1 VRLPEE
7 ELLAPG
13 HRACPGCGEVLALRL
28 ILKALGRRVIV
39 VQATGCMEVTT
50 TPYPQTAWRVPWIH
64 GAFENAA
71 AIASGVEAALR
82 RLGREGIKVVAMGG
96 DGGTADI
103 GLQALSGMMER
114 GHNVLYVC
122 TDNEAYMNCLDPS
135 TLVLTEGGLKRVSE
149 VRVGELLYSFDPQRQ
164 ALVARRC
171 SGVFFNGVHDLY
183 EVVTPHHLIRATPN
197 HPFLILERGG
207 RNRLVWKTLSQLR
220 VGDEVVVLKKIP
232 YGHSYRFNFRPARI
246 GDPEV
251 DHLPV
256 RIPERSSPE
265 LMKLLG
271 IWLGDGWVRPERGEV
286 GFALPEGKRRE
297 LVGLSQKVLGT
308 TPTGNESHLYLYSSN
323 LARFIDSLG
332 FGRGPENKT
341 IPGWVFTLPV
351 EEREALV
358 EGMMLADG
366 YSLRGSHRYVSASRE
381 LLRRLRLLLQT
392 LNYRVEKIPL
402 AGEEGREVR
411 GKGAAKGYR
420 LRLPLLQREEGT
432 QPRRVPLPVPVRGP
446 PGGQRV
452 LRDGENHRAQ
462 VRGQGSD
469 RGPEGGEGSQ
479 LHRRG
484 DGGAQHRHP
493 AQRDHPL
500 RGLDHHHPRREG
512 VEGGGQAQEG
522 HALHSP
528 GPPDPLRGHRLR
540 GLSPGPGLEGQKGG
554 GGGGPLLPPRPLPL
568 PHRLEARLLPLDQ
581 GGQAGGGDG
590 VLDPLRG
597 GEGRDQ
603 DHLQAREE
611 EAGEG
616 VPQAAGE
623 VLPPHGGG
631 SGEDPAR
638 GGREV
643 QGAGAGMVRVI
654 SPRRGA

>member
-13 HRACPGCGEVLALRL
+13 HRACPGCGEVLAIRL

-39 VQATGCMEVTT
+39 VQATGCMEVVT

-232 YGHSYRFNFRPARI
+232 YGHSYRFNFRQARI

-286 GFALPEGKRRE
+286 GFALPEGKRGRRE

-332 FGRGPENKT
+332 FGRGAENKT

-392 LNYRVEKIPL
+392 LNYRVGKIHWQGRRGERCVGREPLRDTGFGYLCFSGKRAPNPEEYPSQCRYGDHL
-402 AGEEGREVR
+402 AGNEFFEMERILELRYAGRGQTVDLRVERDHNFIAGGMVVHNTGIQRSGTTPFGAWTTTTPAGKVWRGEDRPKKDMPSIALAHRIPYVATASVGYPRDLVWKVRKAAAVEGPSYLHVHCPCPTGWRHDSSLSIRVARLAVETGCWILYEAERGEIRITFRPKRRRPVREYLRLQGRFSHLTEEEVERIQREVDER
-411 GKGAAKGYR
+411 C
-420 LRLPLLQREEGT
+420 RE
-432 QPRRVPLPVPVRGP
+432 L
-446 PGGQRV
+446 
-452 LRDGENHRAQ
+452 
-462 VRGQGSD
+462 
-469 RGPEGGEGSQ
+469 
-479 LHRRG
+479 
-484 DGGAQHRHP
+484 
-493 AQRDHPL
+493 
-500 RGLDHHHPRREG
+500 GLG
-512 VEGGGQAQEG
+512 WYG
-522 HALHSP
+522 
-528 GPPDPLRGHRLR
+528 
-540 GLSPGPGLEGQKGG
+540 
-554 GGGGPLLPPRPLPL
+554 
-568 PHRLEARLLPLDQ
+568 
-581 GGQAGGGDG
+581 
-590 VLDPLRG
+590 
-597 GEGRDQ
+597 
-603 DHLQAREE
+603 
-611 EAGEG
+611 
-616 VPQAAGE
+616 
-623 VLPPHGGG
+623 
-631 SGEDPAR
+631 
-638 GGREV
+638 
-643 QGAGAGMVRVI
+643 
-654 SPRRGA
+654 